1 MGRRGGE
8 SGDHQEEAEKGKR
21 THTAQAQ
28 GNRREGWRSN
38 REATQTGDS
47 TLREGQLGSAP
58 AVSQAKV
65 DGRQLQC
72 RARLNTSET
81 RQRMG
86 RLTDTKVRGFMV
98 TETNNDA
105 CAQLQPV
112 LVTVLTHAGPLRPR
126 FELRTAGLHQL
137 VAVYPKLVHFYRF
150 P

>member
-98 TETNNDA
+98 TETNNDT

-112 LVTVLTHAGPLRPR
+112 LSTHCPCAHAPTSKRLAPVRWAVGPFLSIPIKVNSGR
-126 FELRTAGLHQL
+126 
-137 VAVYPKLVHFYRF
+137 
-150 P
+150 